1 MEYYF
6 ILKLIHV
13 ISATVIL
20 GTGSGIAFFMLMAY
34 LNKDI
39 ATLINTSRFVV
50 LADWLFT
57 MPAVIVQFTT
67 GLLLMY
73 ILNYSFQSLW
83 FYWVMGLFIFV
94 GLCWLPVLYLQY
106 QFKNIAYSLKPTDS
120 IPSQFHRY
128 MKLWIILG
136 IFGFSGVLVIFYFM
150 IFKPGL

>member
-39 ATLINTSRFVV
+39 PTLANTSRFVV

-73 ILNYSFQSLW
+73 VLNYSFQSAW

-94 GLCWLPVLYLQY
+94 GLCWLPVLFLQY
-106 QFKNIAYSLKPTDS
+106 QFKNLTRSLKPTEAV
-120 IPSQFHRY
+120 PNLFHRY

-136 IFGFSGVLVIFYFM
+136 CFGFSGVLAIFYMM
-150 IFKPGL
+150 IFKPAL